1 MLLYVYICIY
11 SVKAW
16 LFRPPC
22 SYWSYYYV
30 CIQLRRGFPSPT
42 SSMASRR
49 TKAQRSLNHS
59 SHRALHGQLPN
70 PTSSMASMHVI
81 LAAASQTC
89 TRCGWFCRCR
99 LCKPFIKSYS
109 YKNHRHRHRH
119 HGQKKVRKCMKKGL
133 RNGPGGGPKGVQ
145 KGSGRSL
152 GGVWAALG
160 GQERAP
166 DDFYRISIFFDFFE
180 ALLGAQN
187 GAHSDQN

>member
-109 YKNHRHRHRH
+109 YKNHP
-119 HGQKKVRKCMKKGL
+119 GSSSSSWTKKRSENCRKRVWEWSWRRSK
-133 RNGPGGGPKGVQ
+133 RGPKGVWEESGRCLG
-145 KGSGRSL
+145 GSGRP
-152 GGVWAALG
+152 
-160 GQERAP
+160 RARP
-166 DDFYRISIFFDFFE
+166 RRFLQIF
-180 ALLGAQN
+180 
-187 GAHSDQN
+187 